1 MNLSQKLGLSG
12 LVVACAVGS
21 FEDGVRILT
30 LLSTLAL
37 ASYISAARRVD
48 KPSNPKADSRR

>member
-1 MNLSQKLGLSG
+1 MNLYQKLGLAG
-12 LVVACAVGS
+12 LVLACVVGS
-21 FEDGVRILT
+21 FADGIRILT

-48 KPSNPKADSRR
+48 KPPSSPKPK